1 MKRFNW
7 YFADGATY
15 SFIDSYSGNEGE
27 FRPGDRQFDNKYEDY
42 AEEQLP
48 YLVDRHG
55 EPTILVISP
64 A

>member
-15 SFIDSYSGNEGE
+15 SFIDTYGGKEGE
-27 FRPGDRQFDNKYEDY
+27 FRPGDTQFANKSGDYE
-42 AEEQLP
+42 AELEDLIE
-48 YLVDRHG
+48 RHG
-55 EPTILVISP
+55 ELTVLMISP